1 MNASPED
8 VDFGEPQNPYVRD
21 VFVAMGSNVG
31 DRLAHLRGAL
41 GALHEDADVRVLAAS
56 PIYESPAMT
65 ASPAEA
71 GPDFLNAVVKLS
83 TTLDAGALLER
94 LQAIERRAG
103 RRREEERRWA
113 PRTLDL
119 DILIFGDEVIRRE
132 QLTVPHPR
140 LAERRFVLK
149 PLADLA
155 SDYLVP
161 APFKRTVAELLD
173 ECPDPDRLT
182 RWPSELSTSGT

>member
-1 MNASPED
+1 MNASPEY
-8 VDFGEPQNPYVRD
+8 VDFGMLEGAPERV
-21 VFVAMGSNVG
+21 VFVAMGSNLG
-31 DRLAHLRGAL
+31 DRLAHLRLAVDEL
-41 GALHEDADVRVLAAS
+41 REDSDIHVLAGS
-56 PIYESPAMT
+56 PVYESPALT
-65 ASPAEA
+65 ASPDET

-83 TTLDAGALLER
+83 TRLDAGALLER

-103 RRREEERRWA
+103 RRREADRRWA

-140 LAERRFVLK
+140 LGERRFVLR

-155 SDYLVP
+155 PRRLVP
-161 APFKRTVAELLD
+161 APFDRTVAELLD
-173 ECPDPDRLT
+173 ECPDPDRLKRT
-182 RWPSELSTSGT
+182 PFDLSISGT

>member
-1 MNASPED
+1 MNASPEY
-8 VDFGEPQNPYVRD
+8 VDFERVEGSSGEV
-21 VFVAMGSNVG
+21 VFVAIGSNLG
-31 DRLAHLRGAL
+31 DRIGHLRGAVE
-41 GALHEDADVRVLAAS
+41 ALRDDPDIHMLAAS
-56 PIYESPAMT
+56 PIYESPAQT
-65 ASPAEA
+65 ADPGET

-103 RRREEERRWA
+103 RVREAERRWA

-119 DILIFGDEVIRRE
+119 DILIFGDEVIRRK

-140 LAERRFVLK
+140 LGERRFVLR

-155 SDYLVP
+155 PERFVP
-161 APFKRTVAELLD
+161 APFEQTVAELLAK
-173 ECPDPDRLT
+173 CSDPDLVART
-182 RWPSELSTSGT
+182 PFELLISGT

>member
-1 MNASPED
+1 MNASPEY
-8 VDFGEPQNPYVRD
+8 VDFGMSVGAPERL
-21 VFVAMGSNVG
+21 VFVGMGSNLG
-31 DRLAHLRGAL
+31 DRLAHLRLAVDAL
-41 GALHEDADVRVLAAS
+41 REDSDIRVLAES
-56 PIYESPAMT
+56 PVYESPALT
-65 ASPAEA
+65 ASPDEA

-83 TTLDAGALLER
+83 TWLGAGVLLER

-103 RRREEERRWA
+103 RRREADRRWA

-140 LAERRFVLK
+140 LGERRFVLR

-155 SDYLVP
+155 PDRFVP
-161 APFKRTVAELLD
+161 APFERTVADLLD
-173 ECPDPDRLT
+173 ECPDPDRLART
-182 RWPSELSTSGT
+182 PFELSTSGT